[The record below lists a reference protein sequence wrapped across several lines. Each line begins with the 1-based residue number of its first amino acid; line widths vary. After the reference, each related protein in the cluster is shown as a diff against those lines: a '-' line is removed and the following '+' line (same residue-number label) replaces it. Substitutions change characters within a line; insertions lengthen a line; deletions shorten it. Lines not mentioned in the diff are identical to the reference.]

1 MLIWLSEVIDL
12 SDFFKRWDG
21 KKSDDMFTTNQ
32 KIRDYL
38 EIGLDCKINV
48 VIMKQ
53 IKKYDPE
60 AFEKAFEKGFTIEYQ
75 QKKYNFMTEEK
86 RKTCLIEGPNGTA
99 GGAAILLRK
108 NVVEIQIKNI
118 DSSFVVQEILR
129 D

>member
-60 AFEKAFEKGFTIEYQ
+60 AFEKGFTIEYQ